1 MTTVF
6 PRHLTFTLPDIVFEL
21 SFINIAICP
30 DKSSQASFLIF
41 REMSLVLVSF
51 RVAPC
56 TLPFSQSSDEIAFI
70 QRSVFPGI
78 FSITM
83 RMPVFVVSL
92 IDIPIVEML
101 EAFTMLDKF
110 AEIP

>member
-1 MTTVF
+1 
-6 PRHLTFTLPDIVFEL
+6 
-21 SFINIAICP
+21 
-30 DKSSQASFLIF
+30 
-41 REMSLVLVSF
+41 
-51 RVAPC
+51 
-56 TLPFSQSSDEIAFI
+56 
-70 QRSVFPGI
+70 
-78 FSITM
+78 M